1 MSKLIAVANGK
12 GGTGKTTTSIS
23 LAAILGKTHKTLLVD
38 TDAPQYSASYW
49 TKNGGDKMPFDL
61 AQESDPNL
69 LSQLKSVDNYEFII
83 VDTPPSRDSEALQAV
98 LSNVDCI
105 ILPTQASDLDVQALI
120 STIHTLIEPSG
131 VTYRALLTQIDSRSI
146 NEALAAQQA
155 FIEEQIPIFSSFIR
169 NYKIYKNLPSKGI
182 SITDAKGQKA
192 GEAASDYKKLAQ
204 ELLSA
209 WQ

>member
-1 MSKLIAVANGK
+1 MSKVIAVANGK
-12 GGTGKTTTSIS
+12 GGTGKTTTSVS
-23 LAAILGKTHKTLLVD
+23 LASILGKKYKTLLVD

-49 TKNGGDKMPFDL
+49 IKNGEDRMPFDL

-69 LSQLKSVDNYEFII
+69 LRQLKNVDDYEFVI
-83 VDTPPSRDSEALQAV
+83 VDTPPSRDSEALKAV
-98 LSNVDCI
+98 LTSVDCI
-105 ILPTQASDLDVQALI
+105 ILPTQASDLDVQALL
-120 STIHTLIEPSG
+120 STIHSLIKPSG
-131 VTYRALLTQIDSRSI
+131 VIYRALLTQIDSRSI

-155 FIEEQIPIFSSFIR
+155 FIEEEIPIFSSFIR

-182 SITDAKGQKA
+182 SITEAKGQKS